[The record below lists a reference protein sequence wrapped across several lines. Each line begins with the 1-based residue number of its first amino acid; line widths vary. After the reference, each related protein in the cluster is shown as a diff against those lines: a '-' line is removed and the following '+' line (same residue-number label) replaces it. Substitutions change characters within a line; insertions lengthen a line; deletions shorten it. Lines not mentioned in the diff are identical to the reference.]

1 MKLNPTTMLAALV
14 LIGGGAFMAGR
25 VSSPNAPA
33 ATHDGPAETRSS
45 RAAGRD
51 AGGEEASNRKISRTL
66 KTERGEAGLSKD
78 RLARL
83 EAIVRGENPLERNRA
98 LLAFLDQLGP
108 GDFEA
113 AVAHFRSLGI
123 TDSRN
128 GEYSLLLT
136 AWAQADPLSALTYAR
151 ENTNGGFAQDTI
163 LTSWASTDPEAAIRW
178 AQANHEG
185 DDPNPYLPGII
196 RGLAGTDPARA
207 TELLASMPR
216 SEERGKSLDFILPH
230 LLEQGSDAT
239 RAWIATLTDDAL
251 KNGAMER
258 VADKLAA
265 TDPAGT
271 ASWLLANPGQAAD
284 RRLDDVYGVWA
295 NKDQQAALSSFSA
308 LPAGDARSN
317 ALRGVISSVATESPK
332 AAISLMNRYPNDVND
347 RVVQSV
353 VWHSFGSDPATAATQ
368 IARIGDDQQREQMYR
383 RTLDAWFDRDP
394 ASAQSWI
401 QTNSIPDSVR
411 ARIAQRQSA
420 RP

>member
-1 MKLNPTTMLAALV
+1 MKLNPTTMLSALV
-14 LIGGGAFMAGR
+14 LIGVGAFMAGR
-25 VSSPNAPA
+25 VSSPNAA
-33 ATHDGPAETRSS
+33 AVTRDGPAETRSS
-45 RAAGRD
+45 RSAGRD
-51 AGGEEASNRKISRTL
+51 SGSQDASSRKISRTQ
-66 KTERGEAGLSKD
+66 KAERGEAGSSKD

-83 EAIVRGENPLERNRA
+83 EAIIRGENPLERNRA

-123 TDSRN
+123 TDGRN

-136 AWAQADPLSALTYAR
+136 AWAQADPLAALTYADD
-151 ENTNGGFAQDTI
+151 NTSGGFAQATI
-163 LTSWASTDPEAAIRW
+163 LTSWATTDPDAAIRW

-196 RGLAGTDPARA
+196 RGLAQSDPARA

-216 SEERGKSLDFILPH
+216 SEERGKGLDFILPH
-230 LLEQGSDAT
+230 LLQQGSDAT

-284 RRLDDVYGVWA
+284 RRMDDVYSAWA
-295 NKDQQAALSSFSA
+295 NKDHQAALSSYSA

-317 ALRGVISSVATESPK
+317 ALRGVISSIATESPK
-332 AAISLMNRYPNDVND
+332 AAISLMNRYPDDVTD

-353 VWHSFGSDPATAATQ
+353 VWHSFGSDPATAITA
-368 IARIGDDQQREQMYR
+368 IARIGDERQREQMYK
-383 RTLDAWFDRDP
+383 RTLEMWKERDP
-394 ASAQSWI
+394 DAANAWLLK
-401 QTNSIPDSVR
+401 NSGSSGVVNPR
-411 ARIAQRQSA
+411 
-420 RP
+420 